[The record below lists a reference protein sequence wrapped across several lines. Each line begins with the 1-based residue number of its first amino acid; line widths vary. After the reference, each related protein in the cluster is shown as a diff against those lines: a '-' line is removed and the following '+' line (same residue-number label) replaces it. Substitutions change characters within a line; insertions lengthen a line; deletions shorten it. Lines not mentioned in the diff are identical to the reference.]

1 MIEQLLPA
9 GVVAVE
15 AFDSRKSSLM
25 RFQRCLSRMS
35 RSNRWS
41 VHNFRQPDRESR
53 VLAGLALDRDVSAHH
68 LTETPTDPARDRS
81 FFLRLLLENPFA
93 AQHML
98 AQRVVDGRIAQQG
111 RHQHC
116 SKAC

>member
-1 MIEQLLPA
+1 MQQTASL
-9 GVVAVE
+9 
-15 AFDSRKSSLM
+15 FDGLGS
-25 RFQRCLSRMS
+25 F
-35 RSNRWS
+35 
-41 VHNFRQPDRESR
+41 HNSRQPYGEGRAA
-53 VLAGLALDRDVSAHH
+53 AGLTLDRDIASHH
-68 LTETPTDPARDRS
+68 LTKTPTDPARDRS